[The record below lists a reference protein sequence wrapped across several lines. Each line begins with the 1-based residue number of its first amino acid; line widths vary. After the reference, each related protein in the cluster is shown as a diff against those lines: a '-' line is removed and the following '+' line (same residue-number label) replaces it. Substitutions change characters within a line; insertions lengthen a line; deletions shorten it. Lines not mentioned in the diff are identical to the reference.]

1 VPGLFLVLRSRGCR
15 TFFDFKAGYL
25 SLALFLVLFLWV
37 LSAGAQDSG
46 AQDTGTQEAGSPG
59 LIAQEPV
66 AEAANE
72 AESVPIESPVDSA
85 GYRLGA
91 RDQIRVSV
99 FNQADLTGDYILDG
113 EGRFAMPLIGTV
125 NAKGLTP
132 VELAE
137 HITNRLKPDFL
148 VNPRISV
155 EVSNYRPYFL
165 VGEVQSTGS
174 FPYVEGITYLTA
186 IAMAGGYSYRAKKDV
201 VYVTR
206 AGEKGAEELKL
217 DVNEKV
223 QPGDIIRVA
232 ERFF

>member
-1 VPGLFLVLRSRGCR
+1 VPGSCSVLRSRISRFIAVGQGSFR
-15 TFFDFKAGYL
+15 VL
-25 SLALFLVLFLWV
+25 LVLLVCTLPV
-37 LSAGAQDSG
+37 L
-46 AQDTGTQEAGSPG
+46 
-59 LIAQEPV
+59 AQENTSTDP
-66 AEAANE
+66 
-72 AESVPIESPVDSA
+72 DSA
-85 GYRLGA
+85 GYKLGA

-125 NAKGLTP
+125 SANGLSP
-132 VELAE
+132 AELAIV
-137 HITNRLKPDFL
+137 ITERLQPEYL
-148 VNPRISV
+148 VNPRVSV

-165 VGEVQSTGS
+165 VGEVKSTGS
-174 FPYVEGITYLTA
+174 FDYVEGITYLTA

-201 VYVTR
+201 VFVTR
-206 AGEKGAEELKL
+206 AGEDGTEELKL

>member
-1 VPGLFLVLRSRGCR
+1 MPGLFLVLRSRLCR
-15 TFFDFKAGYL
+15 TLFDFEARHFT
-25 SLALFLVLFLWV
+25 LALLLFLSFWA
-37 LSAGAQDSG
+37 LSAAAQDLG
-46 AQDTGTQEAGSPG
+46 
-59 LIAQEPV
+59 
-66 AEAANE
+66 AEAENDA
-72 AESVPIESPVDSA
+72 ADVPIENPLDSA

-99 FNQADLTGDYILDG
+99 FNQADLTGNYVLDG

-137 HITNRLKPDFL
+137 HISNRLKPDFL

-165 VGEVQSTGS
+165 VGEVKSTGS
-174 FPYVEGITYLTA
+174 FAYVEGLTYLTA
-186 IAMAGGYSYRAKKDV
+186 IAMAGGYSYRAKQDV

-206 AGEKGAEELKL
+206 ASEEGTEELKL

>member
-1 VPGLFLVLRSRGCR
+1 VPGSCLVLRSRPFR
-15 TFFDFKAGYL
+15 FHHLIAARLFP
-25 SLALFLVLFLWV
+25 LALLLFMVFQADPLRAQD
-37 LSAGAQDSG
+37 AGATT
-46 AQDTGTQEAGSPG
+46 APAPATT
-59 LIAQEPV
+59 
-66 AEAANE
+66 N
-72 AESVPIESPVDSA
+72 SA

-99 FNQADLTGDYILDG
+99 FNQADLTGDYVLDG
-113 EGRFAMPLIGTV
+113 DGRISMPLIGV
-125 NAKGLTP
+125 VQAGGLTP
-132 VELAE
+132 TELAE
-137 HITNRLKPDFL
+137 HISSLLKPDYL
-148 VNPRISV
+148 INPRVSV

-186 IAMAGGYSYRAKKDV
+186 IAMAGGYSYRAKKDI

-206 AGEKGAEELKL
+206 AGEEGTEELKL

-223 QPGDIIRVA
+223 KPGDIIRVA